1 MNSFDVFVIKGFTV
15 QYHKVITIMSYKLE
29 LIFLSTALNHK
40 YKLAYLLNYN
50 EPLEECDYAK
60 HI

>member
-1 MNSFDVFVIKGFTV
+1 
-15 QYHKVITIMSYKLE
+15 MSYKLE

-50 EPLEECDYAK
+50 EPLEECDYAE

>member
-1 MNSFDVFVIKGFTV
+1 
-15 QYHKVITIMSYKLE
+15 MSYKLE

-40 YKLAYLLNYN
+40 YKLAYLLAYN